1 MDVLV
6 SARTTPAKKDA
17 VQRKLESKGLSLS
30 QLINSALDYFMEEG
44 ELPGAAAREHAERDA
59 EGFASFVQAST
70 LPVDWGAVGDNPAD
84 YKKLLQ
90 QGKQADYE
98 SLA

>member
-30 QLINSALDYFMEEG
+30 QLINSALDFFMEKG
-44 ELPGAAAREHAERDA
+44 ELPGATQRVRTERDEA
-59 EGFASFVQAST
+59 GFARFVQAST
-70 LPVDWGAVGDNPAD
+70 LPVDWGAVGDDPTD
-84 YKKLLQ
+84 YKKMLRD
-90 QGKQADYE
+90 GKRADYE